1 MNSITH
7 SNVLSFCGIMNNLY
21 SYDAV
26 SNGLSV
32 VNKAA
37 FPVKGISTVIDGI
50 PMEPDCE
57 KIIIMMDNAMLLY
70 PAKQEEKV

>member
-7 SNVLSFCGIMNNLY
+7 SNVQRSCGIIDYAY

-32 VNKAA
+32 INKAA

-50 PMEPDCE
+50 PMAPDRPLQRQL
-57 KIIIMMDNAMLLY
+57 D
-70 PAKQEEKV
+70 Q

>member
-7 SNVLSFCGIMNNLY
+7 SNVLRFCGIMDNLY

-26 SNGLSV
+26 CNVLSV
-32 VNKAA
+32 VSKAA

-50 PMEPDCE
+50 PMAPDRPFQ
-57 KIIIMMDNAMLLY
+57 KQLDQQIIL
-70 PAKQEEKV
+70 KS

>member
-7 SNVLSFCGIMNNLY
+7 SNVLRFCGIMDNAY

-37 FPVKGISTVIDGI
+37 FPVKGISTILDGSI
-50 PMEPDCE
+50 YGSRQTISKTAGSANNT
-57 KIIIMMDNAMLLY
+57 KIMRLPL
-70 PAKQEEKV
+70 